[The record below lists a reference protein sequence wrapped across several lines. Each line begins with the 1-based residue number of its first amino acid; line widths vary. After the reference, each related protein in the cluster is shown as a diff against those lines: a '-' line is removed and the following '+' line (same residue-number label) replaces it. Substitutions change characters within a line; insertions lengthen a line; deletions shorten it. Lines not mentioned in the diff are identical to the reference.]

1 MNINK
6 KVFIDFLTPM
16 FGEIY
21 EIYVGYDECEKVLP
35 QNEMSIAKT
44 LSKDMK
50 NGIFTFKRNE
60 EIGYNGIGPALL
72 HINQFKIEYNQ
83 YLRKRKLQRII
94 QYSL

>member
-21 EIYVGYDECEKVLP
+21 EIYVGYD
-35 QNEMSIAKT
+35 
-44 LSKDMK
+44 DMK

-60 EIGYNGIGPALL
+60 DIGYNGIGPALL
-72 HINQFKIEYNQ
+72 HINQFKTEYNQ
-83 YLRKRKLQRII
+83 YLRKRKLLRII
-94 QYSL
+94 Q